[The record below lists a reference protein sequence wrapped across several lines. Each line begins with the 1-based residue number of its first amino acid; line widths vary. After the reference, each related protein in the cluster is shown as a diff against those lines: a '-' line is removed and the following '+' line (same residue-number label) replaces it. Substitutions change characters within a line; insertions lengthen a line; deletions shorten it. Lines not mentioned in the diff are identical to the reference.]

1 MYMPLPPP
9 PKNTW
14 MYLYEFQ
21 DRIFLNRKVTIFFV
35 DNQHWLL
42 LLWFQFKSSCL
53 YFDKSDFWTFHFKN
67 KKQKLYIRFKLFHT
81 MYIYTDLSCLVSSGL
96 FLSGVCDANDITVK
110 HKVMVQISKHFAIVV
125 LSIKNK

>member
-1 MYMPLPPP
+1 
-9 PKNTW
+9 

-21 DRIFLNRKVTIFFV
+21 DKIFLYRKVTFSLSIVSTSYYHCDFNLKVHAFISI
-35 DNQHWLL
+35 NQ
-42 LLWFQFKSSCL
+42 
-53 YFDKSDFWTFHFKN
+53 TFEPSISRN

-81 MYIYTDLSCLVSSGL
+81 MYIYTPDLSCLVSSGL
-96 FLSGVCDANDITVK
+96 FLSGGCVANDNTDK